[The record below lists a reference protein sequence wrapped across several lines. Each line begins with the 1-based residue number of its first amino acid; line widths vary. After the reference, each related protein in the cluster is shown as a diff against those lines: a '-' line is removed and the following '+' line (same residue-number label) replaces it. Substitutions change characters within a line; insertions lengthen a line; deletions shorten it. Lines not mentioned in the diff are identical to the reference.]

1 MYEEAAPCPGGM
13 GPCEKGV
20 TMAKRKRGY
29 EQHTAAHFRDPDSY
43 REMGRRRRR
52 PRRRALVALVVVAAL
67 AVVAVVG
74 VAVAAN
80 LPFGVTVNGSEV
92 RVRRGST
99 VDEVFRQASP
109 QVSAG
114 DLLAVDGSVLTAGS
128 EDAYEATLERDG
140 ADAQALDPAQAA
152 TCAVRAGDH
161 LTFTDGD
168 DVTEEYATAQR
179 TEQPE
184 LRTTGTQGI
193 VFYVSQWGYPGIT
206 EERTGSVSG
215 KTVEVQVQQR
225 QDAVV
230 VRATPKP
237 ANGEKLVA
245 LTFDDGPS
253 VYTERYLD
261 ILDQYG
267 AKATFFLIGE
277 QVSEYPDSVR
287 RAISEG
293 NQVATHTW
301 DHKQLTTL
309 TEPEVQQELS
319 DSLSAI
325 TDATGLSVSTLRPP
339 YGSIDPRVWLYSG
352 GRVSIAT
359 YWSHDTRDWA
369 QPGVSQI
376 VAGATSYYEPGSII
390 LMHDGGGARE
400 QDLEALPQV
409 IKAWQDQGY
418 RFVTLS
424 ELLASD
430 PDVPEDIATGTAQMP
445 EGAVWPTALSA
456 DSVEN
461 GTK

>member
-1 MYEEAAPCPGGM
+1 
-13 GPCEKGV
+13 
-20 TMAKRKRGY
+20 MAKRKRGY

-43 REMGRRRRR
+43 REMARRRRR
-52 PRRRALVALVVVAAL
+52 PRRRALVVI
-67 AVVAVVG
+67 AVVAGLVAVAVAG

-80 LPFGVTVNGSEV
+80 LPVSVTVNGAEV

-99 VDEVFRQASP
+99 VDEVFGQASP

-114 DLLAVDGSVLTAGS
+114 DLLAVDGSVITAGS

-140 ADAQALDPAQAA
+140 ADAQSLDPGQAA
-152 TCAVRAGDH
+152 GVSVEAGDR
-161 LTFTDGD
+161 LTFSDGD
-168 DVTEEYATAQR
+168 DVTEDYTATQT

-184 LRTTGTQGI
+184 LTTTGTQGI

-206 EERTGSVSG
+206 EQRTGSVSG
-215 KTVEVQVQQR
+215 KTVEVQVQER

-230 VRATPKP
+230 VRATPTP

-253 VYTERYLD
+253 SYTDSYLD

-277 QVSEYPDSVR
+277 QVSQYPDSVR
-287 RAISEG
+287 RAVSEG

-309 TEPEVQQELS
+309 TQPEVQQELS

-325 TDATGLSVSTLRPP
+325 TDATGLAVSTLRPP
-339 YGSIDPRVWLYSG
+339 YGSIDPTVWLYSG
-352 GRVSIAT
+352 GRITIAT

-376 VAGATSYYEPGSII
+376 VANATTYYAPGSII

-430 PDVPEDIATGTAQMP
+430 PDVPQDIATGTAQMP
-445 EGAVWPTALSA
+445 EGAVWPTSLSA
-456 DSVEN
+456 DSVDN